1 MCCPECQGKQST
13 IIETRQVKDEDGN
26 DYIRRRRECCN
37 KKCRSR
43 WTTYESFEM
52 ADPELCLRAADA
64 QKQIDEVSKLLAQ
77 TRKLLAPS
85 T

>member
-1 MCCPECQGKQST
+1 MRCPDCQGKQST
-13 IIETRQVKDEDGN
+13 IIETRQVKDDEGN

-52 ADPELCLRAADA
+52 ADPELCLRVADA
-64 QKQIDEVSKLLAQ
+64 QKQLTQVTKLLGETGKLLA
-77 TRKLLAPS
+77 KS
-85 T
+85 S